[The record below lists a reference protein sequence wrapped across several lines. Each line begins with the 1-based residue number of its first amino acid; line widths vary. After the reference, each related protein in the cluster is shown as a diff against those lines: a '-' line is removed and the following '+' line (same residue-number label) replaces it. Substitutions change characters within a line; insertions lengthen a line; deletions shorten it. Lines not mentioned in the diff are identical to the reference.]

1 MGGKLSGWHRRWE
14 RRYSYGL
21 PDCYRM
27 IIRIATRF
35 LLTTKRSILLL
46 LGLGLSGLHPVWAQE
61 VVARFTVSGT
71 VRGGHGEALPG
82 ASVAVP
88 ALNTGTAADSLG
100 HFSLA
105 LPAGRHQLI
114 VAFVGYQQITRDL
127 NLTKNQ
133 RLSFALDASGNE
145 LSEVVVEGA
154 VTLEQKLRTTQMGV
168 EHLSIQEAKLL
179 PALFGE
185 VDILKTLQLKP
196 GVQSGGEGTS
206 GLFVRGG
213 SADQNL
219 VLLDNTLLYNPNHL
233 FGLFSVFN
241 SDAVQSV
248 DLYKSGFPAQFGGRL
263 SSVVDVK
270 LREGDRQHYVAT
282 GGVGLISSR
291 LTYEGPIN
299 KGKGSFIV
307 SGRRTY
313 FDIFTRALN
322 KANEGKENYSP
333 IPDYYF
339 YDFNAKANYT
349 LGDKDQL
356 FLTGYLGRDIFGF
369 NSTNGFD
376 FTFQWGNTIGSLRWN
391 HVFSPRLFVNTTVS
405 VSDYKYNLTNK
416 LADAFSFN
424 LGSRITDYTGRTDFE
439 YTPNDRHL
447 LKAGAIL
454 TQHTFGVGRLNAN
467 TNDGRV
473 NFGSDVSYY
482 GLEGALYASD
492 NYKATDKLQLEGGLR
507 LTGFRS
513 GSNQY
518 GGLEPRA
525 AARYSFNDR
534 TSFKLNYAMMYQY
547 VHLVTNSGASLPTD
561 IWYPSRLSVK
571 PQQSQQVSAGVSFLL
586 GGGKYLLTN
595 EVYYK
600 WGRNQVDFKDGAQL
614 FVNPEL
620 DQEFIFGKSW
630 AYGNEVYL
638 EKKTGRTTGWI
649 GYTLAWSWRNFQ
661 PQNGTNGV
669 NNGQDFHPNYDR
681 RHNLTV
687 VVIHKLNTRISLT
700 ASFIYTS
707 GNLTTLPLGRFG
719 VQDIPGSSTG
729 LDPRPVPIY
738 PDRNSYRLIPYHR
751 LDLGVVYK
759 IGTRLN
765 QDLTLSIYNAY
776 NRRNAYF
783 IFFDTVKDKAT
794 GRTVAF
800 TAKQV
805 SLFPVIPS
813 LTYNFRF

>member
-1 MGGKLSGWHRRWE
+1 MLIGW
-14 RRYSYGL
+14 G
-21 PDCYRM
+21 
-27 IIRIATRF
+27 
-35 LLTTKRSILLL
+35 
-46 LGLGLSGLHPVWAQE
+46 AQRAE
-61 VVARFTVSGT
+61 AQGASRFTLSGT
-71 VRGGHGEALPG
+71 VRGARGEALPG

-88 ALNTGTAADSLG
+88 QLSTGTAADSLG
-100 HFSLA
+100 RFTLT
-105 LPAGRHQLI
+105 LPGGRHQLVVTSI
-114 VAFVGYQQITRDL
+114 GYQQITRDL
-127 NLTKNQ
+127 NLTHNQ
-133 RLSFALDASGNE
+133 RLSFALEESGNE
-145 LSEVVVEGA
+145 LGEVVVQGA
-154 VTLEQKLRTTQMGV
+154 ATLEEKLKTTQMGV
-168 EHLSIQEAKLL
+168 EHLSVREAKLL

-219 VLLDNTLLYNPNHL
+219 FLVDNAVVYNPNHL

-282 GGVGLISSR
+282 GGIGLISSR

-322 KANEGKENYSP
+322 KANEGKEDYSP

-339 YDFNAKANYT
+339 YDMNAKANYT
-349 LGDKDQL
+349 LGDKDQV
-356 FLTGYLGRDIFGF
+356 FFTGYLGRDVFGF
-369 NSTNGFD
+369 SSSGGFN
-376 FTFQWGNTIGSLRWN
+376 FNFNWGNTIGTLRWN
-391 HVFSPRLFVNTTVS
+391 HVFSPRLFVNTSVA
-405 VSDYKYNLTNK
+405 VSDYQYSLTNR
-416 LADAFSFN
+416 LDQFSFS
-424 LGSRITDYTGRTDFE
+424 LGSNIRDYTARTDFE
-439 YTPNDRHL
+439 YTPTDKHL
-447 LKAGAIL
+447 FKAGATF
-454 TQHTFGVGRLNAN
+454 TQHRFGVGRLDAN
-467 TNDGRV
+467 SGDGRV
-473 NFGSDVSYY
+473 NFGSDVNYY
-482 GLEGALYASD
+482 GAEGALYASD
-492 NYKATDKLQLEGGLR
+492 NYKASDKLQLEGGLR

-513 GSNQY
+513 GSDQY

-525 AARYSFNDR
+525 SARYALNDR
-534 TSFKLNYAMMYQY
+534 TSFKANYALMYQY
-547 VHLVTNSGASLPTD
+547 VHLVTNSGATLPTD

-571 PQQSQQVSAGVSFLL
+571 PQRSQQVSGGASFLL
-586 GGGKYLLTN
+586 GDGKYLLTN

-600 WGRNQVDFKDGAQL
+600 WGQNQVDFKDGAQL

-620 DQEFIFGKSW
+620 DAEFIFGKSW
-630 AYGNEVYL
+630 AYGNEIYL
-638 EKKTGRTTGWI
+638 EKKTGKTTGWI

-661 PQNGTNGV
+661 PQRGTTGI
-669 NNGQDFHPNYDR
+669 NNGEDFHPSYDR

-687 VVIHKLNTRISLT
+687 VVLHQLNPRINLT
-700 ASFIYTS
+700 ASFVYTS

-719 VQDIPGSSTG
+719 VQDIPGSSVG
-729 LDPRPVPIY
+729 IDPRPVPIY
-738 PDRNSYRLIPYHR
+738 PNRNTYQLIPYHR
-751 LDLGVVYK
+751 LDLGMVYK
-759 IGTRLN
+759 IGARLN

-783 IFFDTVKDKAT
+783 VFFETVRDKAS
-794 GRTVAF
+794 GRTTGFA
-800 TAKQV
+800 AKQV

>member
-1 MGGKLSGWHRRWE
+1 MLFRSASSYLFVFLLVGLAWPEQVLAQNVAQYILSGT
-14 RRYSYGL
+14 
-21 PDCYRM
+21 
-27 IIRIATRF
+27 IRGSR
-35 LLTTKRSILLL
+35 
-46 LGLGLSGLHPVWAQE
+46 
-61 VVARFTVSGT
+61 
-71 VRGGHGEALPG
+71 GEALPG

-88 ALNTGTAADSLG
+88 ALNTGAAADSVG
-100 HFSLA
+100 HFVLR
-105 LPAGRHQLI
+105 LPAGRHRI
-114 VAFVGYQQITRDL
+114 VVAFVGYEQMTREV
-127 NLTKNQ
+127 NLSKNQ
-133 RLSFALDASGNE
+133 RLSLDLVESGNE
-145 LSEVVVEGA
+145 LGEVVVEGS
-154 VTLEQKLRTTQMGV
+154 VTLEEKLKTTQMGV
-168 EHLSIQEAKLL
+168 EHISIREAKLL

-213 SADQNL
+213 SSDQNL
-219 VLLDNTLLYNPNHL
+219 VLVDNTVVYNPNHL

-299 KGKGSFIV
+299 RGGGAGPAKGSFIV

-313 FDIFTRALN
+313 FDVFTRALN
-322 KANEGKENYSP
+322 KANEKKANYSP

-349 LGDKDQL
+349 LGEKDQL
-356 FLTGYLGRDIFGF
+356 FLTGYLGRDVFGF
-369 NSTNGFD
+369 SSTGGFNFD
-376 FTFQWGNTIGSLRWN
+376 FSWGNTVGALRWN

-405 VSDYKYNLTNK
+405 VSDYKYNLTNR
-416 LADAFSFN
+416 LDQFSFG

-447 LKAGAIL
+447 LKAGAMLI
-454 TQHTFGVGRLNAN
+454 QHRFGVGRLDAN
-467 TNDGRV
+467 SSDGRI
-473 NFGSDVSYY
+473 NFGSDIAYF
-482 GLEGALYASD
+482 GQEGALYASD
-492 NYKATDKLQLEGGLR
+492 NYRATDKLQLEGGLR

-525 AARYSFNDR
+525 AARYALNDR
-534 TSFKLNYAMMYQY
+534 TSFKLNYALMYQY
-547 VHLVTNSGASLPTD
+547 VHLVTNSGATLPTD
-561 IWYPSRLSVK
+561 IWYPSRESVK
-571 PQQSQQVSAGVSFLL
+571 PQRSQQASTGASFLL
-586 GGGKYLLTN
+586 GKGKYLLTN

-600 WGRNQVDFKDGAQL
+600 WGQNQIDFKDGAQL

-620 DQEFIFGKSW
+620 DSEFIFGKSW
-630 AYGNEVYL
+630 SYGNEVYL
-638 EKKTGRTTGWI
+638 EKKTGKTTGWI

-661 PQNGTNGV
+661 PQRGTNGV
-669 NNGQDFHPNYDR
+669 NNGADFRPNYDR

-687 VVIHKLNTRISLT
+687 VVIHQLNARLSLT
-700 ASFIYTS
+700 GSFVFSS

-719 VQDIPGSSTG
+719 VQDIPGSSTSI
-729 LDPRPVPIY
+729 DPRPVPIY
-738 PDRNSYRLIPYHR
+738 PNRNTYQLIPYHR
-751 LDLGVVYK
+751 LDLGAVYK
-759 IGTRLN
+759 IGTRRN

-783 IFFDTVKDKAT
+783 VFFDTVKDKAT
-794 GRTVAF
+794 DRTTGFRAQ
-800 TAKQV
+800 QV

>member
-1 MGGKLSGWHRRWE
+1 MVLRCALR
-14 RRYSYGL
+14 
-21 PDCYRM
+21 
-27 IIRIATRF
+27 
-35 LLTTKRSILLL
+35 LLL
-46 LGLGLSGLHPVWAQE
+46 VLGLELLGPGGARAQD
-61 VVARFTVSGT
+61 VARFTLGGT
-71 VRGGHGEALPG
+71 VRGARGEALPG

-88 ALNTGTAADSLG
+88 QLATGTAADSLG
-100 HFSLA
+100 RFLLT
-105 LPAGRHQLI
+105 LPAGRHRVV
-114 VAFVGYQQITRDL
+114 VAFVGYEPQTRDL
-127 NLTKNQ
+127 NLTRSQ
-133 RLSFALDASGNE
+133 RLSFVLAPSGNE
-145 LSEVVVEGA
+145 LGEVVVEGA
-154 VTLEQKLRTTQMGV
+154 VTLEQKLNTTQMGV
-168 EHLSIQEAKLL
+168 EHLTIREAKLL

-219 VLLDNTLLYNPNHL
+219 VLLDNTLVYNPNHL

-270 LREGDRQHYVAT
+270 LREGDRQRPVVT

-291 LTYEGPIN
+291 GTYEGPIN
-299 KGKGSFIV
+299 QGKGSFLV

-313 FDIFTRALN
+313 FDIFTRAFN
-322 KANEGKENYSP
+322 KANENKPDFSP

-339 YDFNAKANYT
+339 YDFNAKANYS
-349 LGDKDQL
+349 LGANDQV
-356 FLTGYLGRDIFGF
+356 FVSGYLGRDVFGF
-369 NSTNGFD
+369 SSPNGFN
-376 FTFQWGNTIGSLRWN
+376 FSFRWGNTLGALRWN
-391 HVFSPRLFVNTTVS
+391 HVFSPRLFVNTTAS
-405 VSDYKYNLTNK
+405 VSDYKYELTNR
-416 LADAFSFN
+416 LDQFSFR
-424 LGSRITDYTGRTDFE
+424 LGSRITDYSARTDVE
-439 YTPNDRHL
+439 YTPTDRHVL
-447 LKAGAIL
+447 RAGAVL
-454 TQHTFGVGRLNAN
+454 TQHVFGVGRLDAN
-467 TNDGRV
+467 SGDGRV
-473 NFGSDVSYY
+473 NFGADVNYY
-482 GLEGALYASD
+482 GLDGALYASD
-492 NYKATDKLQLEGGLR
+492 NYKASDKWQLEGGLR
-507 LTGFRS
+507 LSGFRS
-513 GSNQY
+513 GANPY

-525 AARYSFNDR
+525 AARYALNER
-534 TSFKLNYAMMYQY
+534 TSFKLNYALMYQY

-561 IWYPSRLSVK
+561 IWYPSRLAVK
-571 PQQSQQVSAGVSFLL
+571 PQRSQQVSTGASFLL
-586 GGGKYLLTN
+586 GRGRYLLTN

-620 DQEFIFGKSW
+620 DAEFIFGKSW
-630 AYGNEVYL
+630 SYGNELYL

-649 GYTLAWSWRNFQ
+649 GYTLAWSWRNFP
-661 PQNGTNGV
+661 PQRGTTGI
-669 NNGQDFHPNYDR
+669 NNGADFHPTYDR

-687 VVIHKLNTRISLT
+687 VLLHQLNARVSLT

-719 VQDIPGSSTG
+719 VQDIAGSNTRI
-729 LDPRPVPIY
+729 DPRPVPLY

-751 LDLGVVYK
+751 LDLGLVYK
-759 IGTRLN
+759 IGTRRN

-783 IFFDTVKDKAT
+783 VFFDAVKDKAT
-794 GRTVAF
+794 GRTTGFQAQQ
-800 TAKQV
+800 A

>member
-1 MGGKLSGWHRRWE
+1 MISVSAARAYLWLSVV
-14 RRYSYGL
+14 
-21 PDCYRM
+21 
-27 IIRIATRF
+27 
-35 LLTTKRSILLL
+35 L
-46 LGLGLSGLHPVWAQE
+46 LGWGWPRWAGAQPGG
-61 VVARFTVSGT
+61 RFTLSGT
-71 VRGGHGEALPG
+71 VRGGRGEVLPG

-88 ALNTGTAADSLG
+88 ALNTGAAADSLG
-100 HFSLA
+100 HFSLT
-105 LPAGRHQLI
+105 LPAGRYQLL
-114 VAFVGYQQITRDL
+114 VAFVGYESLTRDL

-133 RLSFALDASGNE
+133 RLALNLKESGNE
-145 LSEVVVEGA
+145 LGEVVVEGA
-154 VTLEQKLRTTQMGV
+154 VTLEQKLKTTQMGV
-168 EHLSIQEAKLL
+168 EHLSIREAKLL

-213 SADQNL
+213 SSDQNL
-219 VLLDNTLLYNPNHL
+219 VLLDNALVYNPNHL

-241 SDAVQSV
+241 ADAVQSV

-313 FDIFTRALN
+313 FDIFTRAIN
-322 KANEGKENYSP
+322 KANEKKVDYSP

-349 LGDKDQL
+349 LGEKDQV
-356 FLTGYLGRDIFGF
+356 FLTTYLGRDVFGF
-369 NSTNGFD
+369 SSTGGFNFN
-376 FTFQWGNTIGSLRWN
+376 FTWGNTIGSLRWN
-391 HVFSPRLFVNTTVS
+391 HVFSPQLFVNTTVG
-405 VSDYKYNLTNK
+405 VSDYKYDLTNR
-416 LADAFSFN
+416 LDQFTFG
-424 LGSRITDYTGRTDFE
+424 LGSRITDYSGRTDFE

-447 LKAGAIL
+447 FKAGAVL
-454 TQHTFGVGRLNAN
+454 TQHKFGVGRLDAN
-467 TNDGRV
+467 SGDGRV
-473 NFGSDVSYY
+473 NFGSDVYYY

-513 GSNQY
+513 GTDQY

-525 AARYSFNDR
+525 SARYSLNER
-534 TSFKLNYAMMYQY
+534 TSVKLNYALMYQY
-547 VHLVTNSGASLPTD
+547 VHLVTNSGATLPTD
-561 IWYPSRLSVK
+561 IWYPSRLSVQ
-571 PQQSQQVSAGVSFLL
+571 PQRSQQVSSGVSFLL
-586 GGGKYLLTN
+586 GQGKYLLTN

-600 WGRNQVDFKDGAQL
+600 WGRNQVDFRDGAQL

-620 DQEFIFGKSW
+620 DAEFIFGKSW
-630 AYGNEVYL
+630 SYGNEVYL

-661 PQNGTNGV
+661 PQRGTTGV
-669 NNGQDFHPNYDR
+669 NNGQDFHPSYDR

-687 VVIHKLNTRISLT
+687 VVLHQLNARINLT

-719 VQDIPGSSTG
+719 YQDIPGSSTG
-729 LDPRPVPIY
+729 IDPRPVPVY
-738 PDRNSYRLIPYHR
+738 PDRNSYQLIPYHR

-759 IGTRLN
+759 IGARRD

-783 IFFDTVKDKAT
+783 VFFDTVRDKAT
-794 GRTVAF
+794 DRITGFRAQ
-800 TAKQV
+800 QV

>member
-1 MGGKLSGWHRRWE
+1 MITSFTLRYWLGG
-14 RRYSYGL
+14 
-21 PDCYRM
+21 
-27 IIRIATRF
+27 
-35 LLTTKRSILLL
+35 LLL
-46 LGLGLSGLHPVWAQE
+46 VLAGAGRVWGQE
-61 VVARFTVSGT
+61 GVRFTLSGT
-71 VRGGHGEALPG
+71 VRGARGEALPG

-88 ALNTGTAADSLG
+88 ALSTGTAADSLG
-100 HFSLA
+100 HFSLR
-105 LPAGRHQLI
+105 LPAGRHQLA
-114 VAFVGYQQITRDL
+114 VAFVGYQTLLRDL
-127 NLTKNQ
+127 HLTRNQ
-133 RLSFALDASGNE
+133 RLALTLAESGNE
-145 LSEVVVEGA
+145 LDEVVVEGS
-154 VTLEQKLRTTQMGV
+154 VTLEEKLQSTQMGV
-168 EHLSIQEAKLL
+168 ERLSIREAKLL

-219 VLLDNTLLYNPNHL
+219 VLLDNALVYNPNHL

-291 LTYEGPIN
+291 LAYEGPIN

-313 FDIFTRALN
+313 FDVFTRALN
-322 KANEGKENYSP
+322 RANEKKPDYAP

-339 YDFNAKANYT
+339 YDLTAKANYT
-349 LGDKDQL
+349 LGENDRL
-356 FLTGYLGRDIFGF
+356 FLTGYLGRDVFGF
-369 NSTNGFD
+369 SSGNGFN
-376 FTFQWGNTIGSLRWN
+376 FSFNWGNTIGTLRWN
-391 HVFSPRLFVNTTVS
+391 HVFSPRLLANTSVA
-405 VSDYKYNLTNK
+405 VSDYRYDLTNRF
-416 LADAFSFN
+416 DQFTFG
-424 LGSRITDYTGRTDFE
+424 LGSSIRDYTARTDFE
-439 YTPNDRHL
+439 YLPAGDRHV
-447 LKAGAIL
+447 LKAGATA
-454 TQHTFGVGRLNAN
+454 TQHRFGVGRLDAN
-467 TNDGRV
+467 SGDGRV
-473 NFGSDVSYY
+473 NFNSDVRYY
-482 GLEGALYASD
+482 GQEGALYASD
-492 NYKATDKLQLEGGLR
+492 NYKYSDRLQLEGGLR

-513 GSNQY
+513 GPDLY

-534 TSFKLNYAMMYQY
+534 TSVKLNYALMYQY
-547 VHLVTNSGASLPTD
+547 VHLVTNSGATLPTD
-561 IWYPSRLSVK
+561 IWYPSRQSVR
-571 PQQSQQVSAGVSFLL
+571 PQRSQQVSTGASFLL
-586 GGGKYLLTN
+586 GQGKYLLTD

-600 WGRNQVDFKDGAQL
+600 WGRNQVDFRDGAQL

-620 DQEFIFGKSW
+620 DAEFIFGKSW
-630 AYGNEVYL
+630 SYGNEIYL
-638 EKKTGRTTGWI
+638 EKKTGRTTGWV

-661 PQNGTNGV
+661 PQRGTSGV
-669 NNGQDFHPNYDR
+669 NGGQDFRPNYDR

-687 VVIHKLNTRISLT
+687 VLLHQLNARLNLT

-719 VQDIPGSSTG
+719 VQDIPGSSVG
-729 LDPRPVPIY
+729 LDPRPVPVY

-759 IGTRLN
+759 IGARRN

-783 IFFDTVKDKAT
+783 VFFETVRDRAT
-794 GRTVAF
+794 DRTTGFRAR
-800 TAKQV
+800 QV

>member
-1 MGGKLSGWHRRWE
+1 MRHI
-14 RRYSYGL
+14 L
-21 PDCYRM
+21 PG
-27 IIRIATRF
+27 
-35 LLTTKRSILLL
+35 LL
-46 LGLGLSGLHPVWAQE
+46 LGLGLLRPARAQE
-61 VVARFTVSGT
+61 APRFTLSGT
-71 VRGGHGEALPG
+71 VRGGRGEVLPG

-88 ALNTGTAADSLG
+88 ALSTGTAADSVGRFVL
-100 HFSLA
+100 S
-105 LPAGRHQLI
+105 LPAGRHQVV
-114 VAFVGYQQITRDL
+114 VAFVGYQQFTREV
-127 NLTKNQ
+127 NLTRNQ
-133 RLSFALDASGNE
+133 RLNLALEESGNE
-145 LSEVVVEGA
+145 LGEVIVEGA
-154 VTLEQKLRTTQMGV
+154 VTLEQKLKTTQMGV
-168 EHLSIQEAKLL
+168 EHLSIREAKLL

-213 SADQNL
+213 SSDQNL
-219 VLLDNTLLYNPNHL
+219 VLLDNTLVYNPNHL

-270 LREGDRQHYVAT
+270 LREGDRQNYVAT

-313 FDIFTRALN
+313 FDVFTRALN
-322 KANEGKENYSP
+322 KANEGKPDYDP
-333 IPDYYF
+333 IPDYFF
-339 YDFNAKANYT
+339 YDLNAKANYT
-349 LGDKDQL
+349 LGEQDQL
-356 FLTGYLGRDIFGF
+356 FLTGYLGRDVFGF
-369 NSTNGFD
+369 NSPNGFN
-376 FTFQWGNTIGSLRWN
+376 FTFDWGNTLGSLRWN
-391 HVFSPRLFVNTTVS
+391 HVFSPRLFANTTVS
-405 VSDYKYNLTNK
+405 VSDYKYNLTNRF
-416 LADAFSFN
+416 DQFTFG
-424 LGSRITDYTGRTDFE
+424 LGSSIRDYTGRTDFE
-439 YTPNDRHL
+439 YAPNDRHV
-447 LKAGAIL
+447 LKAGAVL
-454 TQHTFGVGRLNAN
+454 TQHVFGVGRAEAN
-467 TNDGRV
+467 SGDGRV
-473 NFGSDVSYY
+473 NFGANVKYY
-482 GLEGALYASD
+482 GLDGALYASD

-507 LTGFRS
+507 LSGFRS
-513 GSNQY
+513 GNNQY

-534 TSFKLNYAMMYQY
+534 TSFKLNYALMYQY
-547 VHLVTNSGASLPTD
+547 VHLVSNSGASLPTD

-571 PQQSQQVSAGVSFLL
+571 PQRSQQLSSGASFLL
-586 GGGKYLLTN
+586 GQGKYLLTN

-600 WGRNQVDFKDGAQL
+600 WGRNQVDFRDGAQL

-620 DQEFIFGKSW
+620 DTEFIFGRSW
-630 AYGNEVYL
+630 SYGNEVYL
-638 EKKTGRTTGWI
+638 EKKTGKTTGWV

-661 PQNGTNGV
+661 PQRGTTGV
-669 NNGQDFHPNYDR
+669 NNGADFHPNYDR

-687 VVIHKLNTRISLT
+687 VLLHQLNKRINLT

-707 GNLTTLPLGRFG
+707 GGRATLPLGRFG
-719 VQDIPGSSTG
+719 IQDIPGSRTG
-729 LDPRPVPIY
+729 IDPRPVPVY
-738 PDRNSYRLIPYHR
+738 PDRNSYQLIPYHR

-759 IGTRLN
+759 IGSRLN

-783 IFFDTVKDKAT
+783 VFFETIEDANERIT
-794 GRTVAF
+794 GFQAQ
-800 TAKQV
+800 QV

>member
-1 MGGKLSGWHRRWE
+1 MVYKSAARYYLVLMLWGLSWPHWAWAQDT
-14 RRYSYGL
+14 
-21 PDCYRM
+21 P
-27 IIRIATRF
+27 RF
-35 LLTTKRSILLL
+35 L
-46 LGLGLSGLHPVWAQE
+46 
-61 VVARFTVSGT
+61 FSGT
-71 VRGGHGEALPG
+71 VRGAHGETLPG

-88 ALNTGTAADSLG
+88 SISAGTAADSLG
-100 HFSLA
+100 RFSMT
-105 LPAGRHQLI
+105 LPAGRHQVV

-133 RLSFALDASGNE
+133 RLSFTMEENGNE
-145 LSEVVVEGA
+145 LGEVVVEGS
-154 VTLEQKLRTTQMGV
+154 VTLEQKLKTTQMGV
-168 EHLSIQEAKLL
+168 EHVSIREAKLL

-219 VLLDNTLLYNPNHL
+219 VLLDNAVVYNPNHL

-282 GGVGLISSR
+282 GGIGLISSR

-349 LGDKDQL
+349 LGDKDQV
-356 FLTGYLGRDIFGF
+356 FFTGYLGRDVFGF
-369 NSTNGFD
+369 SSTGGFN
-376 FTFQWGNTIGSLRWN
+376 FNFSWGNTIGTLRWN
-391 HVFSPRLFVNTTVS
+391 HVFSPKLFVNTTFS
-405 VSDYKYNLTNK
+405 VSDYKYTLTNK
-416 LADAFSFN
+416 LDQFSFN
-424 LGSRITDYTGRTDFE
+424 LGSQITDYSGRTDFE
-439 YTPNDRHL
+439 YTPNDRHV

-454 TQHTFGVGRLNAN
+454 TQHKFGVGRLDAN
-467 TNDGRV
+467 STDGRI
-473 NFGSDVSYY
+473 NFGSDVNYY

-492 NYKATDKLQLEGGLR
+492 NYKASDKLQLEGGLR

-525 AARYSFNDR
+525 SARYSLNDR
-534 TSFKLNYAMMYQY
+534 TSLKASYALMYQY

-561 IWYPSRLSVK
+561 IWYPSRLSVL
-571 PQQSQQVSAGVSFLL
+571 PQRSQQVSSGISFLL
-586 GGGKYLLTN
+586 GQGKYLLTD

-620 DQEFIFGKSW
+620 DTEFIFGKSW
-630 AYGNEVYL
+630 SYGNEVYL
-638 EKKTGRTTGWI
+638 EKKSGKTTGWI

-661 PQNGTNGV
+661 PQRGTNGV

-687 VVIHKLNTRISLT
+687 VVIHQLNARINLT

-707 GNLTTLPLGRFG
+707 GNRTTLPLGRFG
-719 VQDIPGSSTG
+719 VQDIPGASTSI
-729 LDPRPVPIY
+729 DPRPVPIY
-738 PDRNSYRLIPYHR
+738 PDRNSYQLIPYHR

-783 IFFDTVKDKAT
+783 VFFDTVRDKAT
-794 GRTVAF
+794 DRTIGFRAQ
-800 TAKQV
+800 QV
-805 SLFPVIPS
+805 SLFPIIPS

>member
-1 MGGKLSGWHRRWE
+1 MIS
-14 RRYSYGL
+14 YS
-21 PDCYRM
+21 
-27 IIRIATRF
+27 ATRC
-35 LLTTKRSILLL
+35 LLLLLL
-46 LGLGLSGLHPVWAQE
+46 LGVSWPHLAGAQE
-61 VVARFTVSGT
+61 AARFTISGT

-100 HFSLA
+100 RFLLS
-105 LPAGRHQLI
+105 LPAGRHHLV
-114 VAFVGYQQITRDL
+114 VASIGYQPTERDL
-127 NLTKNQ
+127 NLTRNQ
-133 RLSFALDASGNE
+133 RLAFSLEESGNE
-145 LSEVVVEGA
+145 LGEVVVEGA
-154 VTLEQKLRTTQMGV
+154 ATLEQKLKTTQMGV
-168 EHLSIQEAKLL
+168 DHVSIREAKLL

-219 VLLDNTLLYNPNHL
+219 VLLDNALVYNPNHL

-282 GGVGLISSR
+282 GGIGLISSR

-322 KANEGKENYSP
+322 RANEHKEDYSP

-339 YDFNAKANYT
+339 YDLNAKANYT
-349 LGDKDQL
+349 LGENDQL
-356 FLTGYLGRDIFGF
+356 FLTGYLGRDVFGF
-369 NSTNGFD
+369 NSSGGFN
-376 FTFQWGNTIGSLRWN
+376 FNFNWGNTIGTLRWN
-391 HVFSPRLFVNTTVS
+391 HVFSPRLFANTSVS
-405 VSDYKYNLTNK
+405 VSDYKYDLLNK
-416 LADAFSFN
+416 LDQFSFS
-424 LGSRITDYTGRTDFE
+424 LGSNIRDYTVRTDFE
-439 YTPNDRHL
+439 YTPNDRHV
-447 LKAGAIL
+447 LKAGAML
-454 TQHTFGVGRLNAN
+454 TQHRFGVGRLNAN
-467 TNDGRV
+467 SGDGSV
-473 NFGSDVSYY
+473 NFGSDVTYS

-492 NYKATDKLQLEGGLR
+492 NYKATDQLQLEGGLR

-525 AARYSFNDR
+525 SARYSLNSR
-534 TSFKLNYAMMYQY
+534 TSLKASYALMYQY

-561 IWYPSRLSVK
+561 IWYPSRLSVQ
-571 PQQSQQVSAGVSFLL
+571 PQRSQQVSGGISFLL
-586 GGGKYLLTN
+586 GQGKYLLTN

-620 DQEFIFGKSW
+620 DSEFIFGKSW
-630 AYGNEVYL
+630 SYGDELYL
-638 EKKTGRTTGWI
+638 EKKSGKTTGWI

-661 PQNGTNGV
+661 PQRGTTGV
-669 NNGQDFHPNYDR
+669 NNGADFHPNYDR

-687 VVIHKLNTRISLT
+687 VVIHQLNARINLT

-729 LDPRPVPIY
+729 IDPRPVPIY
-738 PDRNSYRLIPYHR
+738 PDRNSYQLIPYHR

-759 IGTRLN
+759 IGSRLN

-783 IFFDTVKDKAT
+783 VFFDSIKDKAT
-794 GRTVAF
+794 DRTIGYKAQ
-800 TAKQV
+800 QV

>member
-1 MGGKLSGWHRRWE
+1 MIFSSSV
-14 RRYSYGL
+14 RYL
-21 PDCYRM
+21 V
-27 IIRIATRF
+27 
-35 LLTTKRSILLL
+35 LVLLL
-46 LGLGLSGLHPVWAQE
+46 IGWGAQRA
-61 VVARFTVSGT
+61 VAQDASRFTLSGT
-71 VRGGHGEALPG
+71 VRGARGEALPG

-88 ALNTGTAADSLG
+88 QLSTGTAADSLG
-100 HFSLA
+100 RFTLT
-105 LPAGRHQLI
+105 LPGGRHQLV
-114 VAFVGYQQITRDL
+114 VASIGYQQITRDL
-127 NLTKNQ
+127 NLTHNQ
-133 RLSFALDASGNE
+133 RLSFVLEESGNE
-145 LSEVVVEGA
+145 LGEVVVQGA
-154 VTLEQKLRTTQMGV
+154 VTLEEKLKTTQMGV
-168 EHLSIQEAKLL
+168 EHLSVREAKLL

-219 VLLDNTLLYNPNHL
+219 VLLDNALVYNPNHL

-282 GGVGLISSR
+282 GGIGLISSR

-322 KANEGKENYSP
+322 KANEGKEDYSP

-339 YDFNAKANYT
+339 YDMNAKANYT
-349 LGDKDQL
+349 LGDKDQV
-356 FLTGYLGRDIFGF
+356 FFTGYLGRDVFGF
-369 NSTNGFD
+369 SSTGGFN
-376 FTFQWGNTIGSLRWN
+376 FNFNWGNTIGTLRWN
-391 HVFSPRLFVNTTVS
+391 HVFSPRLFVNTSVA
-405 VSDYKYNLTNK
+405 VSDYQYSLTNR
-416 LADAFSFN
+416 LDQFSFG
-424 LGSRITDYTGRTDFE
+424 LGSNIRDYTARTDVE
-439 YTPNDRHL
+439 YTPTDKHL
-447 LKAGAIL
+447 FKAGAL
-454 TQHTFGVGRLNAN
+454 FTQHRFGVGRLDAN
-467 TNDGRV
+467 SGDGRV
-473 NFGSDVSYY
+473 NFGSDVNYY
-482 GLEGALYASD
+482 GAEGALYASD
-492 NYKATDKLQLEGGLR
+492 NYKASDKLQLEGGLR

-513 GSNQY
+513 GSDQY
-518 GGLEPRA
+518 GGIEPRA
-525 AARYSFNDR
+525 AARYALNDR
-534 TSFKLNYAMMYQY
+534 TSFKANYALMYQY
-547 VHLVTNSGASLPTD
+547 VHLVTNSGATLPTD

-571 PQQSQQVSAGVSFLL
+571 PQRSQQVSTGASFLL
-586 GGGKYLLTN
+586 GDGKYLLTN

-600 WGRNQVDFKDGAQL
+600 WGQNQVDFKDGAQL

-620 DQEFIFGKSW
+620 DAEFIFGKSW
-630 AYGNEVYL
+630 AYGNEIYL

-661 PQNGTNGV
+661 PQRGTTGI
-669 NNGQDFHPNYDR
+669 NNGEDFHPGYDR

-687 VVIHKLNTRISLT
+687 VVLHQLNARINLT
-700 ASFIYTS
+700 ASFVYTS

-719 VQDIPGSSTG
+719 VQDIPGSSVG
-729 LDPRPVPIY
+729 IDPRPVPIY
-738 PDRNSYRLIPYHR
+738 PNRNSYQLIPYHR

-759 IGTRLN
+759 IGARLN

-783 IFFDTVKDKAT
+783 VFFETVRDKAS
-794 GRTVAF
+794 GRTTGFA
-800 TAKQV
+800 AKQV

>member
-1 MGGKLSGWHRRWE
+1 MRCFWLAVLLVMIGV
-14 RRYSYGL
+14 L
-21 PDCYRM
+21 PGR
-27 IIRIATRF
+27 
-35 LLTTKRSILLL
+35 
-46 LGLGLSGLHPVWAQE
+46 AQE
-61 VVARFTVSGT
+61 AGRATLSGT
-71 VRGGHGEALPG
+71 VRGAHGEPLPG

-88 ALNTGTAADSLG
+88 ALAIGTVADSVG
-100 HFSLA
+100 HYRLN
-105 LPAGRHQLI
+105 LPAGRMQLVVTSI
-114 VAFVGYQQITRDL
+114 GSRTITRDL
-127 NLTKNQ
+127 NLTKSQ
-133 RLSFALDASGNE
+133 RLSFDLEENNQE
-145 LSEVVVEGA
+145 LGEVL
-154 VTLEQKLRTTQMGV
+154 VTGSVSLEQKLKTTQMGV
-168 EHLSIQEAKLL
+168 EHLSISEAKLL

-213 SADQNL
+213 SSDQNL
-219 VLLDNTLLYNPNHL
+219 VLLDNTVVYNPNHL

-282 GGVGLISSR
+282 GGIGLISSR
-291 LTYEGPIN
+291 GTFEGPIN

-313 FDIFTRALN
+313 FDIFTRAIN
-322 KANEGKENYSP
+322 KRNERKENYSP

-339 YDFNAKANYT
+339 YDLNAKANYT
-349 LGDKDQL
+349 LGAQDQL

-369 NSTNGFD
+369 NSNNGFN
-376 FTFQWGNTIGSLRWN
+376 FSFQWGNTLGSLRWN
-391 HVFSPRLFVNTTVS
+391 HVFSPKLFVNTTAS
-405 VSDYKYNLTNK
+405 VSDYKYTLTNK
-416 LADAFSFN
+416 LDQFSFT

-439 YTPNDRHL
+439 YTPDDRHQV
-447 LKAGAIL
+447 KFGAML

-467 TNDGRV
+467 SSDGRV
-473 NFGSDVSYY
+473 NFGSDINYH
-482 GLEGALYASD
+482 GLDGAVYATD

-513 GSNQY
+513 GDNQY

-525 AARYSFNDR
+525 AARYSLSDK
-534 TSFKLNYAMMYQY
+534 TSFKLNYALMYQY
-547 VHLVTNSGASLPTD
+547 VHLVTNSGATLPTD
-561 IWYPSRLSVK
+561 IWYPSRLRVK
-571 PQQSQQVSAGVSFLL
+571 PQRSQQVSGGGSFLL

-595 EVYYK
+595 ELYYK
-600 WGRNQVDFKDGAQL
+600 WGQNQVDFRDGAQL
-614 FVNPEL
+614 FANPDL
-620 DQEFIFGKSW
+620 DAEFIFGKSW
-630 AYGNEVYL
+630 AYGNELYL
-638 EKKTGRTTGWI
+638 EKKSGRTTGWI
-649 GYTLAWSWRNFQ
+649 GYSLAWSWRNFQ

-669 NNGQDFHPNYDR
+669 NGGQDFHPNYDR
-681 RHNLTV
+681 RHNLTIV
-687 VVIHKLNTRISLT
+687 VLHQLNARLSLT

-719 VQDIPGSSTG
+719 VQDIPGSSVG
-729 LDPRPVPIY
+729 IDPRPVPIY

-751 LDLGVVYK
+751 LDLGAVYK
-759 IGTRLN
+759 IGSRRN

-783 IFFDTVKDKAT
+783 VFFDTVRDKAT
-794 GRTVAF
+794 DRITGFA
-800 TAKQV
+800 AKQV